1 MYSKISI
8 FSFFILLGIQSCKS
22 LEPVTWI
29 LEPTIDTSEIWD
41 TNKDPNE
48 PVLSLNCVNTFGANH
63 LMTGLAGFKEPAT
76 NLDRFMARLIVDC
89 VEHIEFGGKYLHR
102 PIDNQNPTVLTTY
115 LSFRTG
121 SSEQPI
127 DLESGQLPIGL
138 AVTHTNNNYV
148 KNLQFLYVTENQGIL
163 SDYTDPDYT
172 AETITDYPAYPRLQL
187 VGTNPH
193 VTFLQCGSQEVMTG
207 IRVRQNSNN
216 GKIRM
221 VGIHCQLLRRDESAT
236 PES

>member
-1 MYSKISI
+1 MYQKISI
-8 FSFFILLGIQSCKS
+8 LSFLILLIFQSCQS
-22 LEPVTWI
+22 TEPVTWI
-29 LEPTIDTSEIWD
+29 LEPSIDFSEMWE
-41 TNKDPNE
+41 TNKDVNE
-48 PVLSLNCVNTFGANH
+48 PILSLNCVNEFGSNH

-102 PIDNQNPTVLTTY
+102 PVDEQNPTVLTTY

-148 KNLQFLYVTENQGIL
+148 KNLQLLYVTEDQGIL
-163 SDYTDPDYT
+163 TDYTDPAFT
-172 AETITDYPAYPRLQL
+172 AETITDYPAHPRLQL
-187 VGTNPH
+187 VGSQPH
-193 VTFLQCGSQEVMTG
+193 ISFLQCGSQEVMTG
-207 IRVRQNSNN
+207 IRVRQNSSN

-236 PES
+236 PEA